1 MITIGVIIDWHFQLK
16 DMQSRNTLKTLSPE
30 LSRKTVLLKNNPN
43 LKEEIKSYF
52 LQTYSVYEKL
62 FDILADDRAYYIR
75 AEPLRH
81 PLIFYFGHTATVYVN
96 KFIDHGIISHRINE
110 DFEKMFAVGVD

>member
-1 MITIGVIIDWHFQLK
+1 
-16 DMQSRNTLKTLSPE
+16 MQTRNALKTLSPE

-52 LQTYSVYEKL
+52 LQTYEVYEKL
-62 FDILADDRAYYIR
+62 FDILNDDRAYYIR

-96 KFIDHGIISHRINE
+96 KFIDHGIISQRINE
-110 DFEKMFAVGVD
+110 DYEKMFAVGVD